1 MKKIVIIGGVA
12 GGATVATRL
21 RRLSEENEIILFER
35 DEFVS
40 FANCG
45 LPYYI
50 GGVIKDRERLLVES
64 VEGLKNK
71 FNLDVRNFSEVT
83 DINRETKTVT
93 VKQVKTGAVYEES
106 FDYLVLSP
114 GAKPIVIPTPGLE
127 NATNVFTLRNI
138 PDTDRIKTFI
148 DETRPKTA
156 VVIGGGFIGIEM
168 AENLTEAGITVS
180 VIDLANQILT
190 PLDVEMAKMAQNEM
204 ETHGVSFYLS
214 DVVSSFSDSGK
225 TFTLKSG
232 KVLSADLVI
241 MGVGVKPEND
251 LAVKANLKVGPRGHI
266 VTTSSMQTKD
276 ASTDAVV
283 ENIYAIGDAVEVSDL
298 IDNTPTAIALAWPAN
313 RQGRL
318 VADHISGRTTH
329 YVGSLG
335 SSIVKVFDLIL
346 ASTGHNE
353 KILNRK
359 GVAYKSVYVS
369 RGNHAGYYP
378 GARDIFL
385 KLIFTPEGK
394 ILGAQ
399 GVGGDGTDKRID
411 VIATAIA
418 GNLNVRDLP
427 DLQLCYAPPFGSAK
441 DPVNIAGYVAENLL
455 DGLFEYVRF
464 DQVDELV
471 KNKAYLLDVRT
482 ELEYS
487 LSHIE
492 GAKNLPLA
500 LLRQQNSVLPTDL
513 ATPIYVYCNIGH
525 TAYLAIQ
532 VLRSLGYTKLYNV
545 AGGYKLYKAMRFSPS
560 IPEAHMA
567 NPEHRE
573 VNPMATSS
581 TIKAKITI
589 DACGLQCPGPIMQTF
604 KAVDKLSLGEAVQI
618 EATDPGFA
626 KDIEKWCEN
635 TGNTLLLNEKD
646 GSIYRAVVQKG
657 GTPTSAMKVTTSGE
671 NTTIVLF
678 SGDMDK
684 AMASLI
690 IAQGSAAMG
699 KNVTIFCTFWGLN
712 LLRKDNKVN
721 VKKSFVE
728 KMFGAMMPRGPKK
741 MGVSKLNFGGMGAS
755 MMKGVMK
762 KKNVPLLE
770 QQLENAMAAGVHFI
784 ACTMSMDIMG
794 IKKEELLEGI
804 EYAGVATYLAES
816 DKAGVT
822 LFI

>member
-1 MKKIVIIGGVA
+1 MKKIVIVGGVA

-21 RRLSEENEIILFER
+21 RRLSEEDEIIIFER

-50 GGVIKDRERLLVES
+50 GNIIKNRERLLVES
-64 VEGLKNK
+64 VEGLHDK

-83 DINRETKTVT
+83 DVNREKKTVT
-93 VKQVKTGAVYEES
+93 IKHKKTGAVYEES

-127 NATNVFTLRNI
+127 KATNVFTLRNI
-138 PDTDRIKTFI
+138 PDTDQIKNYI
-148 DETRPKTA
+148 DKTHPKTA

-168 AENLTEAGITVS
+168 AENLTEIGIKVS
-180 VIDLANQILT
+180 VIDMANQILT
-190 PLDVEMAKMAQNEM
+190 PLDFEMAKMAQNEM
-204 ETHGVSFYLS
+204 ETHGVDFYLA
-214 DVVSSFSDSGK
+214 DVVSTFADQGK
-225 TFTLKSG
+225 TITLKSG
-232 KVLSADLVI
+232 KVLSADMVI

-251 LAVKANLKVGPRGHI
+251 LAIKASLKVGPRGHI
-266 VTTSSMQTKD
+266 MTTPTMQTFD
-276 ASTDAVV
+276 ASTNEVV
-283 ENIYAIGDAVEVSDL
+283 PYIYAIGDAIEVRDL
-298 IDNTPTAIALAWPAN
+298 IDNTSTAIALAWPAN

-318 VADHISGRTTH
+318 VADHISGKETH

-335 SSIVKVFDLIL
+335 SSIVKVFDLVI

-359 GVAYKSVYVS
+359 GVTYQYIYVS

-378 GARDIFL
+378 DARDIFI
-385 KLIFTPEGK
+385 KLLFTPEGK

-399 GVGGDGTDKRID
+399 AVGGDGTDKRID

-418 GNLNVRDLP
+418 GHLNVRDLP

-441 DPVNIAGYVAENLL
+441 DPINIAGYVAENLL
-455 DGLFEYVRF
+455 DGLFKYVGF
-464 DQVDELV
+464 DEIDE
-471 KNKAYLLDVRT
+471 KIKQGAYLLDART

-487 LSHIE
+487 LGHIE
-492 GAKNLPLA
+492 GAKNIPLV
-500 LLRQQNSVLPTDL
+500 LLRREYDSLPKDL
-513 ATPIYVYCNIGH
+513 STPIYVYCNIGH
-525 TAYLAIQ
+525 TSYLAIQ
-532 VLRSLGYTKLYNV
+532 VLRSLGYSNLYNL
-545 AGGYKLYKAMRFSPS
+545 AGGYKLYKALRFTKPL
-560 IPEAHMA
+560 PQVQPT
-567 NPEHRE
+567 NPTSE
-573 VNPMATSS
+573 VPNMSTSS
-581 TIKAKITI
+581 NIKAKITI

-604 KAVDKLSLGEAVQI
+604 KAVDKLAIGESVQI

-626 KDIEKWCEN
+626 RDIEKWCEN
-635 TGNTLLLNEKD
+635 TGHTLLLNEKD
-646 GSIYRAVVQKG
+646 GIKYRAVVQKG
-657 GTPTSAMKVTTSGE
+657 KAPSSAIKVTNSGE

-684 AMASLI
+684 AMAAMI

-721 VKKSFVE
+721 IRKSFVE
-728 KMFGAMMPRGPKK
+728 SLFGAMMPRGPKK
-741 MGVSKLNFGGMGAS
+741 MGVSKMNFGGMGAS
-755 MMKGVMK
+755 MMKQTMK

-770 QQLENAMAAGVHFI
+770 QQLENAMSAGVHFI

-794 IKKEELLEGI
+794 IRKEELI
-804 EYAGVATYLAES
+804 DNIDYAGVATYLAES